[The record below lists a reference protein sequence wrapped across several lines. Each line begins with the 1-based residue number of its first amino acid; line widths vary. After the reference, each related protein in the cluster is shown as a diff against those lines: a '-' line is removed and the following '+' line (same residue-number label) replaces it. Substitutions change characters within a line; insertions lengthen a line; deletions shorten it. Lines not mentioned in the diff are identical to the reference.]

1 LSRLDRAMLA
11 LFALSVAF
19 LSLML
24 LAAIGGWYLPLY
36 YWELIWVRTEWR
48 LLAGIVG
55 AILLLLSL
63 RFLFRTVRPETPR
76 VQEAVVSYG
85 ELGEMGIALSALED
99 LVTRAALQ
107 IKGVKEVIPSLKI
120 LPQGLWVE
128 LKITVTPDRNL
139 PELMSQLQEKV
150 HEYITN
156 TAGLA
161 VHEIKVHVKGV
172 YREGLKRVE

>member
-1 LSRLDRAMLA
+1 MSRLDRAMLA

-63 RFLFRTVRPETPR
+63 
-76 VQEAVVSYG
+76 
-85 ELGEMGIALSALED
+85 
-99 LVTRAALQ
+99 
-107 IKGVKEVIPSLKI
+107 
-120 LPQGLWVE
+120 
-128 LKITVTPDRNL
+128 
-139 PELMSQLQEKV
+139 
-150 HEYITN
+150 
-156 TAGLA
+156 
-161 VHEIKVHVKGV
+161 
-172 YREGLKRVE
+172 